1 MKEFFES
8 IKKSLIKSKEDL
20 KDLSIMLSVF
30 ILAVLVVIIG
40 LSLVLTLLTWINAD
54 SSFSFIAVFKE
65 SFGNAIL
72 ILLFAFIYYLF
83 HSGALTFGW
92 MLLLI
97 PALILGEGGS
107 ELAAL
112 LIVVGCVYWL
122 VSIFTHD

>member
-1 MKEFFES
+1 
-8 IKKSLIKSKEDL
+8 
-20 KDLSIMLSVF
+20 
-30 ILAVLVVIIG
+30 
-40 LSLVLTLLTWINAD
+40 
-54 SSFSFIAVFKE
+54 
-65 SFGNAIL
+65 
-72 ILLFAFIYYLF
+72 
-83 HSGALTFGW
+83 